1 MTQRGN
7 KEPHFPSAKGV
18 ALYGETGYRTT
29 APIVRSDQ
37 PLTLPPRG
45 KKELQSPFLKA
56 FSTCST
62 STADET
68 DTLPSL
74 PENLSDAEA
83 VQLLWEMKMKRRRQA
98 SQLPDTVT
106 KLQAEDGSLVYL
118 VGTAHFS
125 ESSKQDV
132 VKTIQAV
139 QPDVVLVELC
149 QYRVSML
156 KMDERTL
163 LKEAKEINME
173 KVQQAIKQNGVMSG
187 LMQILLLK
195 VSAHITEQ
203 LGMAP
208 GGEFR
213 EAFREEDV
221 EKCKQKDLLEQTM
234 SEMIGEFPDLH
245 RTIVAERD
253 IYLAYMLQQAAK
265 RVEVL
270 PLAEKMP
277 AVVVGVVGMGH
288 VPGIESNWNKPLN
301 IQEIM
306 RKDQGSRYA
315 QGIASPV
322 ALDSSYPGSTDASDS
337 HRALWE
343 LEFGTALLG
352 SVWATRGRYTA
363 LLCQASTTL
372 GECFQTSLT
381 GNLGYSQM
389 QPTFIRIGRTRM
401 TKLARRGVEAEGNRK
416 RKRKEGKVF
425 CALFVLS
432 ALLYHALVGNEVKE
446 FPTSK

>member
-1 MTQRGN
+1 HQ
-7 KEPHFPSAKGV
+7 S
-18 ALYGETGYRTT
+18 Y
-29 APIVRSDQ
+29 
-37 PLTLPPRG
+37 PLNSS
-45 KKELQSPFLKA
+45 KKPLSLVLKVLKVLL
-56 FSTCST
+56 STM
-62 STADET
+62 
-68 DTLPSL
+68 LLGSL
-74 PENLSDAEA
+74 FQVSVVLSDAEA
-83 VQLLWEMKMKRRRQA
+83 VQFLWEMKMK
-98 SQLPDTVT
+98 P
-106 KLQAEDGSLVYL
+106 EDGSLVYL

-213 EAFREEDV
+213 EAFREAGRVPFCKFHLGDRPIPVTFKRAIAALSLWQKMKLAWGLCFLSDPISKEDV

-270 PLAEKMP
+270 PLAESELMP

-306 RKDQGSRYA
+306 SVAPPSLSGTLLKTAVKGALIGVMGYLCYRAGS
-315 QGIASPV
+315 GVS
-322 ALDSSYPGSTDASDS
+322 
-337 HRALWE
+337 RALMS
-343 LEFGTALLG
+343 T
-352 SVWATRGRYTA
+352 SMI
-363 LLCQASTTL
+363 QAFFRHFS
-372 GECFQTSLT
+372 
-381 GNLGYSQM
+381 
-389 QPTFIRIGRTRM
+389 
-401 TKLARRGVEAEGNRK
+401 
-416 RKRKEGKVF
+416 
-425 CALFVLS
+425 
-432 ALLYHALVGNEVKE
+432 
-446 FPTSK
+446 SKGP